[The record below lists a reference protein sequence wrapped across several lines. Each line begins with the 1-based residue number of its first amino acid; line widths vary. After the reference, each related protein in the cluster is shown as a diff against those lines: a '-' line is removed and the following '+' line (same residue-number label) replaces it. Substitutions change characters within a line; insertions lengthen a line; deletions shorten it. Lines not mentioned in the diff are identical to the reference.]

1 MPEFLTNTVK
11 EIVKEFHETIAKD
24 NKNISDKVHKI
35 IDYRKEASRLASI
48 ANKRI
53 KRLEANE
60 LIDSPAYKRYIKD
73 GGAKFG
79 VKGKTFNQVQSEVA
93 RLNRFLNSQTSTI
106 RGVNK
111 VLKEMADNTGV
122 KYTSLKDLREKAPK
136 FFELSSKVEQY
147 LRTVEG
153 MGAAIGYNKVWEAIN
168 EYTETNKVD
177 LGDGKLDI
185 DEMVKAVS
193 GALTEFDKPV
203 ETDLIGNWYVP
214 KE

>member
-60 LIDSPAYKRYIKD
+60 LIDSPAYKRYIQD

-122 KYTSLKDLREKAPK
+122 KYTSLKDLRAKAPK